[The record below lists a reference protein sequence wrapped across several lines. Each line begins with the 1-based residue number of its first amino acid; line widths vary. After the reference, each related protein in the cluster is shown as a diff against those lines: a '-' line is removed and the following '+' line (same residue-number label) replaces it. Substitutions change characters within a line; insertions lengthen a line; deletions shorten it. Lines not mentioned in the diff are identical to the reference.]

1 MFVSGGLEL
10 TSREVSTQDDSL
22 GMDVYAIGITYVL
35 DRMLVAVQDNHSKI
49 LRFADDVTG
58 SGNLE
63 ALRWWWDTLMQIG
76 PNYWYYPQPTK
87 LWLIAK

>member
-10 TSREVSTQDDSL
+10 TSREVSTQDDFL

-35 DRMLVAVQDNHSKI
+35 DRMLVAMQDNHSKI

-63 ALRWWWDTLMQIG
+63 ALRRW
-76 PNYWYYPQPTK
+76 
-87 LWLIAK
+87 